1 MMGNPRDEK
10 ESDTGAEKRI
20 RGTTL
25 DGSERKTAVDHDEYE
40 KRRNPDTEL
49 RLDDEEDTLY
59 DDGLDIEDDDDD
71 QPLAGTRGSDMKP

>member
-1 MMGNPRDEK
+1 MGNPRDDK
-10 ESDTGAEKRI
+10 QADTDAERRI
-20 RGTTL
+20 RGGAL
-25 DGSERKTAVDHDEYE
+25 DGSEKKGSVDHDEYE

-59 DDGLDIEDDDDD
+59 DDGLDVEDDDE